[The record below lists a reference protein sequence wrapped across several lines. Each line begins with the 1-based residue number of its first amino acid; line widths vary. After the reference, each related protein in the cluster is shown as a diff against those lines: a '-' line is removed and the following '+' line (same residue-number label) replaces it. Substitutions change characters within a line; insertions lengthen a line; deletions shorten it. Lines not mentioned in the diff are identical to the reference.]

1 MPCGIRRD
9 VAAPATGDPLADR
22 ITSGRVTSTGRRPMK
37 ISRMRALAALAAL
50 GAVAA
55 AGGALAVGKAGTAAA
70 EEVITAC
77 RHPNGG
83 WARIV
88 TDQSGCRAREQVVTW
103 NTEGPA
109 GAPGPAGPAGPKGDP
124 GPGLARLED
133 MAGLPCTRDGGG
145 AGKIELDFA
154 GDDTVL
160 FRCVESGSP
169 PPPPPPTSAVVINEV
184 DYDQVGADG
193 DGYVELKNTGTAEV
207 DLAGLALVFVDGA
220 DSEEYRREPLTGTL
234 APGAYAVVPGD
245 AQNGAPDGITL
256 IDTEDGALLD
266 ALSYEGAITAAVI
279 DGRTYSLVEGT
290 ALPET
295 VADSNTAA
303 GSLSRIPD
311 GRDTN
316 DAASDW
322 VFTTTLT
329 RGAANVATSP

>member
-1 MPCGIRRD
+1 
-9 VAAPATGDPLADR
+9 
-22 ITSGRVTSTGRRPMK
+22 MK
-37 ISRMRALAALAAL
+37 ISRMRALAALAAV
-50 GAVAA
+50 GAVTAA
-55 AGGALAVGKAGTAAA
+55 AGGALAVGKATATAAEA
-70 EEVITAC
+70 ETIVAC

-83 WARIV
+83 WVRIV
-88 TDQSGCRAREQVVTW
+88 AAESGCRTREQVVTW

-109 GAPGPAGPAGPKGDP
+109 GAPGPAGPPGPKGDP
-124 GPGLARLED
+124 GPGLAKLED
-133 MAGLPCTRDGGG
+133 MDGLPCTRDGGG
-145 AGKIELDFA
+145 AGEIKLDFA

-160 FRCVESGSP
+160 FRCVAGGLP
-169 PPPPPPTSAVVINEV
+169 PPPPPQTGTVVINEV

-193 DGYVELKNTGTAEV
+193 DGFVELKNTGTVAI

-220 DSEEYRREPLTGTL
+220 DSEEYLREPLTGTL
-234 APGAYAVVPGD
+234 APGAYLVVAGD
-245 AQNGAPDGITL
+245 AQNGAPDGVAL
-256 IDTEDGALLD
+256 VDTEDGALLD

-290 ALPET
+290 LLPAT

-316 DAASDW
+316 DAATDW

-329 RGAANVATSP
+329 RGAANVATAP

>member
-1 MPCGIRRD
+1 
-9 VAAPATGDPLADR
+9 
-22 ITSGRVTSTGRRPMK
+22 MK
-37 ISRMRALAALAAL
+37 ITRMRLLAAVAALASVA
-50 GAVAA
+50 AA
-55 AGGALAVGKAGTAAA
+55 AGGALAVGKATAAA
-70 EEVITAC
+70 EAEVITAC

-83 WARIV
+83 WVRIV
-88 TDQSGCRAREQVVTW
+88 AAESACRAREQAVTW

-124 GPGLARLED
+124 GPGLAKLED
-133 MAGLPCTRDGGG
+133 MEGLACTRDGGG
-145 AGKIELDFA
+145 TGEVELDFA

-160 FRCVESGSP
+160 FRCVAGGP
-169 PPPPPPTSAVVINEV
+169 PPPPPPPVSAVVINEV

-193 DGYVELKNTGTAEV
+193 DGFVELKNAGTAEV

-220 DSEEYRREPLTGTL
+220 DSEEYRREPLTGSL
-234 APGAYAVVPGD
+234 APGAHLVVAGD
-245 AQNGAPDGITL
+245 AQNGAPDGIAL
-256 IDTEDGALLD
+256 IDTEDGTLLD
-266 ALSYEGAITAAVI
+266 ALSYEGAIAAAVI
-279 DGRTYSLVEGT
+279 DGRTYSLVEGIV
-290 ALPET
+290 LPET

-316 DAASDW
+316 DAATDW

>member
-1 MPCGIRRD
+1 
-9 VAAPATGDPLADR
+9 
-22 ITSGRVTSTGRRPMK
+22 MK
-37 ISRMRALAALAAL
+37 ISRMHVLAALAAV
-50 GAVAA
+50 GAVTAA
-55 AGGALAVGKAGTAAA
+55 AGGALAVSKATATAAQA
-70 EEVITAC
+70 EAITAC

-83 WARIV
+83 WVRIV
-88 TDQSGCRAREQVVTW
+88 AAEAACRSREQVVTW

-109 GAPGPAGPAGPKGDP
+109 GAPGPAGPPGPKGDP

-133 MAGLPCTRDGGG
+133 MDGLPCTRDGGG
-145 AGKIELDFA
+145 SGEIELDFA

-160 FRCVESGSP
+160 FRCVAGGSP
-169 PPPPPPTSAVVINEV
+169 PPPPPPTSSVVINEI

-193 DGYVELKNTGTAEV
+193 DGFVELENTGTTAV

-220 DSEEYRREPLTGTL
+220 DSEEYRREALTGTL
-234 APGAYAVVPGD
+234 APGGYLVVAGD
-245 AQNGAPDGITL
+245 AQNGAPDGIAL
-256 IDTEDGALLD
+256 VDTDDGALLD

-290 ALPET
+290 VLPAT
-295 VADSNTAA
+295 VADSNTAG

-316 DAASDW
+316 DAATDW

-329 RGAANVATSP
+329 RGTANVATAP